1 MKNIL
6 RIHVE
11 FGDCDPSGIAFH
23 PRFFAWFDAGSRHFL
38 RAAGMPHWRETQA
51 STGIIGTPIVSTQCD
66 FLLPCSYGDD
76 VEVHTWV
83 EEWRTRSFV
92 LRHELRR
99 GGDLLA
105 TATGVRIFAIRHP
118 EDPARIRAVPP
129 PPEIR
134 AACDAPGITYD

>member
-23 PRFFAWFDAGSRHFL
+23 PRFFAWFDAGSRPFL

-134 AACDAPGITYD
+134 AACNAPGITYD